1 MSSMPVA
8 EPMTAEEYLARPYD
22 ERERGWELIGGEI
35 VDMHD
40 PLLPHELVCGEIHY
54 ALEVWSRAESGRGRA
69 LRSIDVGIGPHDV
82 YGPDV
87 HWYREDRV
95 PPRDSG
101 RPYAVPDLAIEVRS
115 PSTWRYDIGAKKA
128 GYERAGLAE
137 LWLVDTPAAEVL
149 VFRRSR
155 PDAPEFDVALE
166 LTSDDALTSPLLPG
180 FSLAVGAIFS

>member
-1 MSSMPVA
+1 MSSMPVV

-35 VDMHD
+35 VDMLD
-40 PLLPHELVCGEIHY
+40 PLLAHELVCREIDH
-54 ALEVWSRAESGRGRA
+54 ALELWTRAQPGRGVA
-69 LRSIDVGIGPHDV
+69 IRSIDVGIGPHDV

-101 RPYAVPDLAIEVRS
+101 RPYPVPDLA
-115 PSTWRYDIGAKKA
+115 
-128 GYERAGLAE
+128 
-137 LWLVDTPAAEVL
+137 VDTAADEVL

-155 PDAPEFDVALE
+155 AGAPAFDVALE
-166 LTSDDALTSPLLPG
+166 LTRDDALTSPLLLG
-180 FSLAVGAIFS
+180 FAVPVATIFAG